1 MATPTRTTV
10 NQTYLGDTI
19 QCAMFYCPS
28 ATSFKLKDV
37 CRISTDYIFQAV
49 IKSTTARTVTVKLG
63 NQTKTMQS
71 STSFQKRVLTFTD
84 VDVSEST
91 DAYIEFQ
98 SGTYYLWNVQ
108 IEQAT
113 TPSGWRP
120 APEDATDYTDAQMA
134 LLDQQ
139 EIFDRLTHNGQTQGL
154 YLQNGKLYI
163 NASYVKAGIL
173 SGVRINNG
181 SGTFTVD
188 ENGNV
193 TANSLNSSNA
203 NITGGSLNIN
213 TSSETDD
220 VITLN
225 YSSMKTRLR
234 SGSILAENTYTSY
247 GVKYQYKVVITP
259 ERYLVNQDG
268 YTRYMF
274 DITPTLTS
282 RFIHGTTNT
291 VFLTENVYS
300 PREGSSKYGGA
311 SFNLTNSNRS
321 ASITLSTIR
330 DEESDEGYIG
340 ISTSGVGN
348 VNTSIRH
355 NKIQMTQH
363 NGTASGIK
371 RVVLDETGLY
381 FYNSSG
387 TLTKSYLAT

>member
-139 EIFDRLTHNGQTQGL
+139 EIFDRLTNNGQTQGL

-203 NITGGSLNIN
+203 NITGGSLNIQ

-220 VITLN
+220 VIQLN
-225 YSSMKTRLR
+225 YRGNTTKLR
-234 SGSILAENTYTSY
+234 SGSLLLNNVMTLDNVEYDYQTVISGSRYNILVDGSTRYLFDHDPY
-247 GVKYQYKVVITP
+247 GV
-259 ERYLVNQDG
+259 
-268 YTRYMF
+268 TRQIY
-274 DITPTLTS
+274 
-282 RFIHGTTNT
+282 GNYNT
-291 VFLTENVYS
+291 VFLTETVNT
-300 PREGSSKYGGA
+300 PRDGHTKYGGA
-311 SFNLTNSNRS
+311 SLSLTNYNRTDTI
-321 ASITLSTIR
+321 AISTR
-330 DEESDEGYIG
+330 RTVESDEAYIG

-348 VNTSIRH
+348 VNTRIIH